1 MSITSVQR
9 KLSRKFE
16 NMDSYEK
23 TRFYVIGSIVLLAVL
38 LAAVLILVF
47 YLRYLNVIIGV
58 DTAGLLGKPVVFV
71 DNMSQTAINNVF
83 IEMDGKY
90 KAAVARINPKQ
101 SVVIYFT
108 SFKPAPPAGYKPHEI
123 EVKSGFGVRT
133 KSLPSVSQ

>member
-1 MSITSVQR
+1 MSIKSVQR
-9 KLSRKFE
+9 KLGRKFE

-23 TRFYVIGSIVLLAVL
+23 TRLYVISSIVLLSVL

-47 YLRYLNVIIGV
+47 YLRYLNVVIGV

-71 DNMSQTAINNVF
+71 NNMSDTAINNVS

-90 KAAVARINPKQ
+90 TAAVSRINPKQ

-108 SFKPAPPAGYKPHEI
+108 SFKPLPPSGFKPREI